1 MVSNPKCSSPFVS
14 VLQVSLLKMDIKIEK
29 FSKQICFII
38 TVCNGKMHMI
48 IVMKVVFVIENTC
61 IWNVAKVSE
70 S

>member
-48 IVMKVVFVIENTC
+48 IVMKAVFENTC